1 MAAKLVDFLK
11 ENQMVCLEYEP
22 LKKQIDSMM
31 NLERRVIIY
40 GAGERGAEL
49 YCLLWLVA
57 EYGEKTLSFVQTHLA
72 EEEWCCGK
80 RVMCIDD
87 IPVQNRNFDTLII
100 SSYTNYTDMK
110 LRAEELGF
118 RNIIRYEEVM
128 NVLNK

>member
-57 EYGEKTLSFVQTHLA
+57 EYGEKTLS
-72 EEEWCCGK
+72 
-80 RVMCIDD
+80 
-87 IPVQNRNFDTLII
+87 
-100 SSYTNYTDMK
+100 
-110 LRAEELGF
+110 
-118 RNIIRYEEVM
+118 
-128 NVLNK
+128 